1 MPTLTII
8 RGDEKKIISFQGT
21 PTIWELLSTESGG
34 PAHPCGGRGICGQC
48 RVSVTGRLSAMSPR
62 ETALGFRLSCRTRLL
77 GDAEII
83 LPGQREMRILRDT
96 PQREQLNSANEKL
109 LTAVADIG
117 TTTVAVSL
125 YQEGTAGPVFSAGGM
140 NPQRSVSDDVI
151 GRIHYAS
158 THGPEKLQR
167 DIREALKG
175 LIRTEDLNGSVR
187 RWIITGNTA
196 MLYLFAGHDPHAL
209 GQAPFRPDCLF
220 DETISFDG
228 TPAYLP
234 PCVHGFLGAD
244 LLCAVMASGIQ
255 RSGET
260 ALLCDAGT
268 NGEMALWKQGRLY
281 ATSVSMGPALEGAGI
296 RHGCGAVSG
305 AIDRV
310 IPTGGGIIAR
320 TIDGSPAVGIC
331 GSGVIDAV
339 ACGLNLGWID
349 EDGRLLRP
357 LILRD
362 GIGLTQEDLQAV
374 QLAKA
379 AFGAGL
385 ERLLEVS
392 STRLNE
398 IRAAFLCGG
407 FGYGMNPVSA
417 ARIGLWPERLISV
430 TKVLGNAALTG
441 AALLRSEAGKKE
453 IRSLAERTEPI
464 PLGGEREFHLAFMK
478 HMRFMPA
485 VFD

>member
-8 RGDEKKIISFQGT
+8 RGNEKRTVSFQGT
-21 PTIWELLSTESGG
+21 PTIRELLSAESGG

-48 RVSVTGRLSAMSPR
+48 GVSVTGALSEMTFR
-62 ETALGFRLSCRTRLL
+62 ETELGHRLSCQTRLL
-77 GDAEII
+77 GDAEIH
-83 LPGQREMRILRDT
+83 LSGQREMRILRDT
-96 PQREQLNSANEKL
+96 PAREHRIPGAETP

-125 YQEGTAGPVFSAGGM
+125 YREETAEPVYSAGGM

-151 GRIHYAS
+151 GRIHFAS
-158 THGPEKLQR
+158 ARGPEKLQR
-167 DIREALKG
+167 EIREALKD
-175 LIRTEDLNGSVR
+175 LTRTEKISGTLKQ
-187 RWIITGNTA
+187 WIITGNTA
-196 MLYLFAGHDPHAL
+196 MLYLFAGRDPRPL

-220 DETISFDG
+220 DETVSFDG

-244 LLCAVMASGIQ
+244 LLCAVLASGMH
-255 RSGET
+255 RESGT

-268 NGEMALWKQGRLY
+268 NGEMALWKHGRLY
-281 ATSVSMGPALEGAGI
+281 ATSVSMGPALEGVGI
-296 RHGCGAVSG
+296 RQGCGAVSG

-310 IPTGGGIIAR
+310 IPTGGGVIAR
-320 TIDGSPAVGIC
+320 TIDGVPAVGIC

-357 LILRD
+357 LTLRD

-385 ERLLEVS
+385 ERLMKVS
-392 STRLNE
+392 STRVEE
-398 IRAAFLCGG
+398 IQAAFLCGG
-407 FGYGMNPVSA
+407 FGNGLNPVSA
-417 ARIGLWPERLISV
+417 ARIGLWPDRLISG
-430 TKVLGNAALTG
+430 TRILGNAALTG
-441 AALLRSEAGKKE
+441 AALLRGEAGKKE
-453 IRSLAERTEPI
+453 IRSLAERTEAV
-464 PLGGEREFHLAFMK
+464 PLGGEKEFHLAFLK
-478 HMRFMPA
+478 HMRFEPA
-485 VFD
+485 PFD